1 MVFPNPTTQ
10 RTGLSLRANVNIDFL
25 PFTFTSAEHFA
36 EFCFFFCFFLKAVSL
51 PSPDAQVPA
60 AGLCVRYK
68 RLQRILSAAAMVS
81 RAQAPDK

>member
-36 EFCFFFCFFLKAVSL
+36 EFCFFFCFFFQGRL
-51 PSPDAQVPA
+51 PAFT
-60 AGLCVRYK
+60 
-68 RLQRILSAAAMVS
+68 
-81 RAQAPDK
+81 